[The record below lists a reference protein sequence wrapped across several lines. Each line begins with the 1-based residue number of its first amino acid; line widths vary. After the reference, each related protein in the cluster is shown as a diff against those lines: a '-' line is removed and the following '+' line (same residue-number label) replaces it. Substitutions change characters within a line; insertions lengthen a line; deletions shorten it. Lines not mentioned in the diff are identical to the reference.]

1 MRMRPLHARYPFFAA
16 AREAVESADVAIA
29 TLVAEDA
36 PAVERG
42 VERVERALMEGTVEP
57 DPDEAYG
64 RDTQTELLSYPIS
77 RIIVSLVETPAAVD
91 KYARAEADTAY
102 ERMLADFDAGDDD
115 VHGDARASL
124 DDFLRE
130 FDLDGAVRAESTRS
144 RNSRRA
150 PDHYWVDVG
159 PYLTYSDT
167 DWGAEWRLVNRSLA
181 GGAVRVTREELSEL
195 LREAVRRRVAEGLPF
210 AVRGSDA
217 GDRLAD
223 ALKPHVER
231 LRNLLS
237 DRGAVN
243 VVYVDSVDPDHF
255 PPCVEALLARAQDGE
270 SLPNEAAFALAA
282 FLVGVGLEPE
292 AVGGVVGDA
301 NAEELEK
308 RATVLADSSGSQ
320 YAPPTCETMQAYD
333 LCVNRDDRCDTI
345 KHPMKYF
352 ETATNDADADAAA
365 ADEVAD

>member
-1 MRMRPLHARYPFFAA
+1 MRPLHARYPFFAA
-16 AREAVESADVAIA
+16 ARQAVESAEVAIA

-42 VERVERALMEGTVEP
+42 VERVERALMEGTVEAE
-57 DPDEAYG
+57 DPYAW
-64 RDTQTELLSYPIS
+64 DTESELLSYPIS

-102 ERMLADFDAGDDD
+102 EHMVADFEATGDDINS
-115 VHGDARASL
+115 DARASL
-124 DDFLRE
+124 DDVLRE
-130 FDLDGAVRAESTRS
+130 FDLAGSVRAERTE
-144 RNSRRA
+144 NAHRA
-150 PDHYWVDVG
+150 PEYYWVDIG
-159 PYLTYSDT
+159 PYLTYCDT
-167 DWGAEWRLVNRSLA
+167 DWGADWRLVNRSLA
-181 GGAVRVTREELSEL
+181 DGAVRVGRKELYKL

-217 GDRLAD
+217 GDQLAD

-243 VVYVDSVDPDHF
+243 VVYTDTVSPDHF
-255 PPCVEALLARAQDGE
+255 PPCVESLLSRTQDGE
-270 SLPNEAAFALAA
+270 SLSNEAEFSLAA
-282 FLVGVGLEPE
+282 FLVGVGLSPE
-292 AVGGVVGDA
+292 EVGGVVGDA
-301 NAEELEK
+301 SAESLK
-308 RATVLADSSGSQ
+308 TRATVLADSSGSQ

-345 KHPMKYF
+345 SHPMKYF
-352 ETATNDADADAAA
+352 ETATSGAESTATTDETPGSAD
-365 ADEVAD
+365 

>member
-1 MRMRPLHARYPFFAA
+1 MRPLHARYPFFAA

-115 VHGDARASL
+115 VHGEARASL

-130 FDLDGAVRAESTRS
+130 FDLDGAVRAESNRN

-167 DWGAEWRLVNRSLA
+167 DWGADWRLVNRSLA

-255 PPCVEALLARAQDGE
+255 PPCVEALLARAREGE
-270 SLPNEAAFALAA
+270 DLPNEAAFALAA

-301 NAEELEK
+301 NAEELQK
-308 RATVLADSSGSQ
+308 RATVLADSNGSQ

-352 ETATNDADADAAA
+352 ETATTDADAAA
-365 ADEVAD
+365 ADEAAD